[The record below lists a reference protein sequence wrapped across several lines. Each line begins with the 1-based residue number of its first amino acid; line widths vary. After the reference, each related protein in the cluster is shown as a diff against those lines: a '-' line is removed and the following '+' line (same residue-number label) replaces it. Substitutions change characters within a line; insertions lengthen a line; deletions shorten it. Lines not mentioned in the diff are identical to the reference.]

1 MKIQPMKNQ
10 ILYFGL
16 ALLML
21 GACKKE
27 ELPAPDSTPVP
38 QTESYNTI
46 KSIVEVNCLG
56 CHSSSQN
63 AYIPDYTTY
72 SNIKNYLDQ
81 ANNTLVDRLN
91 SDEEFYKMPPSGN
104 LDESDKSKL
113 ISWINDGY
121 PE

>member
-1 MKIQPMKNQ
+1 MKNR
-10 ILYFGL
+10 ILYFTFVMLIL
-16 ALLML
+16 AS
-21 GACKKE
+21 CKKE
-27 ELPAPDSTPVP
+27 ELPNPNPNPTP

-63 AYIPDYTTY
+63 SYIPDYTNY
-72 SNIKNYLDQ
+72 NNIKDYLDQ
-81 ANNTLVDRLN
+81 PNNTFVDRLN
-91 SDEEFYKMPPSGN
+91 SDVEFYKMPPSGN
-104 LDESDKSKL
+104 LSESDKNKL